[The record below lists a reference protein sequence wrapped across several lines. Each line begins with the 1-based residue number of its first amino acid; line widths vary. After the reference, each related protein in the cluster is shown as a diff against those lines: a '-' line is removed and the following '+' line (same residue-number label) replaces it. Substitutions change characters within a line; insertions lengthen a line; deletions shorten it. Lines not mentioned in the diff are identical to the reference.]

1 MEVSDKQDGKV
12 SAVLNWSGGKD
23 SAHALWRVMQEGT
36 YRVDALLTT
45 VNRSTRKSTMHD
57 IPLPLLEA
65 QAERIGIPLYIVD
78 LTPSGDM
85 ADYSEAMSRAV
96 GHFKAQG
103 AESPEVM
110 DGFLATGLRCVVVT
124 TMYDGLGPSVIGREV
139 DAAFVASLPSGVD
152 PNGENGEYHTFCYDG
167 PIFSSPVPFV
177 LGSPSTRSYDISFD
191 DGTIRRYTYCFADL
205 GVK

>member
-1 MEVSDKQDGKV
+1 
-12 SAVLNWSGGKD
+12 
-23 SAHALWRVMQEGT
+23 
-36 YRVDALLTT
+36 
-45 VNRSTRKSTMHD
+45 
-57 IPLPLLEA
+57 
-65 QAERIGIPLYIVD
+65 
-78 LTPSGDM
+78 
-85 ADYSEAMSRAV
+85 
-96 GHFKAQG
+96 
-103 AESPEVM
+103 M

>member
-1 MEVSDKQDGKV
+1 MIEP
-12 SAVLNWSGGKD
+12 
-23 SAHALWRVMQEGT
+23 LW
-36 YRVDALLTT
+36 
-45 VNRSTRKSTMHD
+45 
-57 IPLPLLEA
+57 
-65 QAERIGIPLYIVD
+65 
-78 LTPSGDM
+78 
-85 ADYSEAMSRAV
+85 
-96 GHFKAQG
+96 G